1 MTDAEKEW
9 ALQQYEWAD
18 PESAV
23 WLTDTI
29 SSAAGGE
36 EAMANLDEDDF
47 MNLGTKLG
55 GEWWEL
61 EEMFD
66 DADWDGSG
74 DLDIWEQDSVWN
86 GLMMDNTEKALWDIE
101 EAAWDILDSVWEAQN
116 DMWEECD
123 DCWDCGCWD
132 DTWDCPCTGDWDCGC
147 WDGTWDCDCTGD
159 WDCGCWDGTWDD
171 EWQMW

>member
-101 EAAWDILDSVWEAQN
+101 EAAWDVLDAVWEAQE
-116 DMWEECD
+116 DMWEEEWGCD

-132 DTWDCPCTGDWDCGC
+132 CGC
-147 WDGTWDCDCTGD
+147 
-159 WDCGCWDGTWDD
+159 DGTWDD
-171 EWQMW
+171 ECWDCNWDSTWEEW